1 LHPTSFFFQQ
11 DVASFEMDDDD
22 ESDGVVPQRRVQ
34 VSQEHEDLVVK
45 GEERRFMTFLGFA
58 VQFRFLEPS
67 FFRTSP

>member
-1 LHPTSFFFQQ
+1 
-11 DVASFEMDDDD
+11 MDDDD